1 MIRPAPPAPFKT
13 AFLTFAIAVVVAALV
28 AVAPHPY

>member
-13 AFLTFAIAVVVAALV
+13 AFLTLFIAGILAALV
-28 AVAPHPY
+28 AASPGV

>member
-13 AFLTFAIAVVVAALV
+13 ALLTFAIAVLIGALV